1 MAGAARSSLCLCK
14 NFGKLSICKR
24 NGRGF
29 TVITLPL
36 QEVRRLTVKVNGRT
50 SPKVSAKIYCKQRLH
65 LFDKTWTEVMATSMQ
80 VDEQEGRNNPSNL
93 LLVTLTLRKKVETL
107 QLLILLTLAK
117 RRPIGRHFLN
127 FFCKYLSRR
136 TFYKGKATTG
146 SDDAVGHLFS
156 HGVAIG

>member
-24 NGRGF
+24 NGRGC

-65 LFDKTWTEVMATSMQ
+65 LFDKTWTEVMATSTQ

-93 LLVTLTLRKKVETL
+93 LRVTLTLRKKVETS
-107 QLLILLTLAK
+107 
-117 RRPIGRHFLN
+117 RRPPLSEFLLQILKSAN
-127 FFCKYLSRR
+127 FLQRQSNDRVRWCCGTLHSLHSWPFTPLPW
-136 TFYKGKATTG
+136 F
-146 SDDAVGHLFS
+146 HP
-156 HGVAIG
+156 